1 MKYIIIGLCLVYAI
15 WQILRHFDVFASSKG
30 ASGLKS
36 DIDAEKKKNKDRQ
49 KEIKKLAFFSTIT
62 NMFRGLVMSENQYN
76 QHKFLIERL
85 EIRSEVL
92 DRMLTP
98 EEVRGKYLFFLIIG
112 IILIPIGVFFKLIWA
127 VSIVTLIMFIAYPFR
142 LRAKVQ
148 EEDEIID
155 VYFID
160 LYLLMY
166 SKLRMGS
173 KARLQKVVESYIDT
187 LQIASNLD
195 MQATMLKF
203 ARFFLNN
210 LTMYEDH
217 EAVPKL
223 RDRYRS
229 ATIVNFCN
237 VATQALQGIDNADT
251 LLTLKM
257 ELTRRKTDVMKKN
270 SEKLRIKGER
280 AIYAIYIILFIF
292 IAVGWYSKLPTGFF

>member
-1 MKYIIIGLCLVYAI
+1 MVYIVIGLCLLYAV
-15 WQILRHFDVFASSKG
+15 WMVLKSFGVFTSSRG
-30 ASGLKS
+30 ASGLKK
-36 DIDAEKKKNKDRQ
+36 DLDTEKTKKKSRK
-49 KEIKKLAFFSTIT
+49 KEIKKLGFYSSLT
-62 NMFRGLVMSENQYN
+62 NMFRGLVMSDNQYQ
-76 QHKFLIERL
+76 QHKYMIERL

-92 DRMLTP
+92 DRMYTP
-98 EEVRGKYLFFLIIG
+98 EELRGKYLVWLILAIA
-112 IILIPIGVFFKLIWA
+112 LIPLGVFLKILWA
-127 VSIVTLIMFIAYPFR
+127 VSIVLIAVYAIYPSR
-142 LRAKVQ
+142 LRAKISA
-148 EEDEIID
+148 EDEIID
-155 VYFID
+155 IYFID

-187 LQIASNLD
+187 LQIASNLE

-237 VATQALQGIDNADT
+237 VATQALQGIDNRDT

-257 ELTRRKTDVMKKN
+257 ELVRRKTDVMKKN
-270 SEKLRIKGER
+270 SEALRRKGER
-280 AIYAIYIILFIF
+280 AIYLIYIILFIF
-292 IAVGWYSKLPTGFF
+292 IAVGWYSKLPSGFF